1 MVWIDTIENS
11 SPLLA
16 NEDILQAIDI
26 LHTSIIALLT
36 PRSIILIHQQTL
48 LPLTVHTRSEE
59 SIKQHGLNKEIKT
72 KEINVNY
79 GELQKLNIANL
90 FCQTDEDYLIIFQ
103 ITIDPTKSIYEV
115 HDNNSTNNNEI
126 LQKIY
131 PTSYSKSKFSIQN
144 IFNNV
149 KNLINE
155 VTLNLENVENF
166 NNYQQEEDKLNGD
179 IEFTKMSIFKII
191 KVAIGIENV
200 WVKSNSHN
208 IFVYNN
214 NCIQIINI
222 KNMNNE
228 VIYLNELEWYN
239 GKQIK
244 FIDYCKGGFVFVN
257 ESDEIWWLNVT
268 DLPDISG
275 YQFEGTFKDVEYIKF
290 NPVFDLLIIYQKKRG
305 EDLENDEILHNNVLN
320 LYKHEKERLVFLQ
333 KIEYDLGNFQY
344 LTIDWCFNGNFF
356 VLLSDKGYWTI
367 ISKFGNGTT
376 NTLNISNELNYNFLL
391 TDKVLIGSNGH
402 FLYLINNET
411 KMISKVG
418 LTSLNNDEDLVLVNQ
433 NYISTIHNNK
443 IVKFPMLPVFKKV
456 LNVMEDKQ
464 CKFKVSINDTNQF
477 IMTFGNQISVSTPFR
492 EGTINPLRHIVWYHF
507 KNYYMES
514 LNIIQHICYKNY
526 ILLINRSMKEIN
538 NKDKLID
545 ELIIINIEDLKYGD
559 GGSQIHFDSD
569 LIVWRQKFN
578 NLILTVDII
587 NGNLAVLEDTNFKIL
602 LFKISRNTKINENF
616 YKFHIKVIKTIYL
629 NDIPGDFDVSKVIK
643 LDIINA
649 NNDIIFLLNN
659 GDFFLLKSQSNKI
672 LLTNFYQLIKINES
686 IENFKINNIILS
698 EDLVKYIYLFKGNS
712 ILIYNLTNLID
723 LSFDKSIHITDGI
736 EDIDLPSL
744 IQPIIVNY
752 TSYQPLKI
760 LQNDKTINLIGLQ
773 DLIINNNIVKLKL
786 NYNLILNNLI
796 EFDLI
801 NNIPLDDIKLKFNTF
816 ENFSYCLELLLFKYL
831 TNDDTELLKKLVKLI
846 DNDLIIFI
854 NCLRKI
860 EFNYWSKFF
869 KVLGKTP
876 ITMME
881 NILHENNVELCYNFL
896 IIYLNCKKE
905 GEINGELDKDDKL
918 IIMKIL
924 KLLDSENRWDWCF
937 ELCRFVKL
945 LDPSSEFLK
954 AVEIEIFK

>member
-1 MVWIDTIENS
+1 MVWIDTIENL

-16 NEDILQAIDI
+16 NEDILQVIDI

-36 PRSIILIHQQTL
+36 PRSIILIHQHTL
-48 LPLTVHTRSEE
+48 LPLSVHTRDEE
-59 SIKQHGLNKEIKT
+59 SIKQHGLNKEINT

-79 GELQKLNIANL
+79 GELQKLNIANI
-90 FCQTDEDYLIIFQ
+90 FCQTDQDYLIIFQ

-115 HDNNSTNNNEI
+115 YDNNSSSNNEI
-126 LQKIY
+126 LQKFY
-131 PTSYSKSKFSIQN
+131 PTSYSKSKFLIQN
-144 IFNNV
+144 IFNNM
-149 KNLINE
+149 KNLITE
-155 VTLNLENVENF
+155 VTVNLENVENF
-166 NNYQQEEDKLNGD
+166 NNYQQEEDKLNGE
-179 IEFTKMSIFKII
+179 IEYTKISIFKII
-191 KVAIGIENV
+191 KVAIGIEKT

-208 IFVYNN
+208 IFIYNH

-228 VIYLNELEWYN
+228 IIYLNELEWYN
-239 GKQIK
+239 GKTIK
-244 FIDYCKGGFVFVN
+244 FIDYWKGSFVFVN
-257 ESDEIWWLNVT
+257 ESDEIWWLSIEDITNV
-268 DLPDISG
+268 SG
-275 YQFEGTFKDVEYIKF
+275 FQFEGTFKNVEYIKF
-290 NPVFDLLIIYQKKRG
+290 NPVFDLLIIYQRKEG
-305 EDLENDEILHNNVLN
+305 EDLENDEILQNNVLN
-320 LYKHEKERLVFLQ
+320 LYKLEKNNLVFLQ

-344 LTIDWCFNGNFF
+344 LSITWSFDGNFF

-391 TDKVLIGSNGH
+391 TDKVLISSNGYC
-402 FLYLINNET
+402 LYVINNET
-411 KMISKVG
+411 QMIHKVG
-418 LTSLNNDEDLVLVNQ
+418 LTCLTNDEDLVLVNQ
-433 NYISTIHNNK
+433 NYISTLHNTK
-443 IVKFPMLPVFKKV
+443 MVKFPMLPVFKKV
-456 LNVMEDKQ
+456 LNVMESKN
-464 CKFKVSINDTNQF
+464 CKFKVSINDSNQF
-477 IMTFGNQISVSTPFR
+477 IMSFGNQISVSTPFK
-492 EGTINPLRHIVWYHF
+492 EGNSQLRHIVWYHF

-514 LNIIQHICYKNY
+514 LNIIDHICYKNY
-526 ILLINRSMKEIN
+526 IILINRTLKEIN

-545 ELIIINIEDLKYGD
+545 ELIIVNIEDLKYGD

-578 NLILTVDII
+578 NLVLTIDII
-587 NGNLAVLEDTNFKIL
+587 NGNLVVLEDTNFKIL
-602 LFKISRNTKINENF
+602 MFKMSKNLKINENF

-629 NDIPGDFDVSKVIK
+629 NDIPGNFDVSKVIK
-643 LDIINA
+643 LDIINS

-659 GDFFLLKSQSNKI
+659 GDFFLLKNQSNKI
-672 LLTNFYQLIKINES
+672 LLTNFYQLIKINEC

-752 TSYQPLKI
+752 TNYQPLKI

-773 DLIINNNIVKLKL
+773 DLIINNNNIKLKL

-801 NNIPLDDIKLKFNTF
+801 NNIPLEDIRLKFNTF
-816 ENFSYCLELLLFKYL
+816 ENFHYCLELLFFKYL
-831 TNDDTELLKKLVKLI
+831 TNDDNDLLKRLVQLI
-846 DNDLIIFI
+846 DNNLIIFI

-869 KVLGKTP
+869 KVLGTTP

-881 NILHENNVELCYNFL
+881 NILHDNNVELCYNFL

-905 GEINGELDKDDKL
+905 GEINGELDKDDKV
-918 IIMKIL
+918 IIIKIL
-924 KLLDSENRWDWCF
+924 KLLDSESRWDWCF

-954 AVEIEIFK
+954 AVEVEILK